1 VSKLDIGFIGAGYMG
16 QLAHLWNYHHID
28 DCNVVSLAE
37 PRHRLAAQVARRFD
51 IDTVY
56 QDHEE
61 LLTGSNPDAV
71 VAILD
76 YPYYR
81 HVLPDI
87 LREGIPVFREKPL
100 ARSISAG
107 EELVSIG
114 NKHDTLQMVGYHK
127 RSDPAMEYAK
137 ELIDEWQDTGAYGE
151 LNLVRITIPP
161 GDGRGGIHRPIETDE
176 SPPEQP
182 ADSLPESLDEDAKD
196 VFDSFLPYYCHQ
208 INLLRWVMGEYELTF
223 ADPTG
228 TIMVTESTDGTCG
241 VIEMGPYSSST
252 DWQETLFVAFDDA
265 YIQVDFPAPLSRQQ
279 SGDLEIWT
287 DGGDESRRVQPTLPN
302 TSAMYRQAENFLA
315 AVRGDRPAPCEAA
328 EALEDIR
335 IAQEYI
341 NQLQS
346 HDDFD
351 WVHLPFG

>member
-1 VSKLDIGFIGAGYMG
+1 MSELEIGFIGAGYMG
-16 QLAHLWNYHHID
+16 QLAHLWNYHQND
-28 DCNVVSLAE
+28 SCNVVSLAE
-37 PRHRLAAQVARRFD
+37 PRQRLAKQVAKRFD

-61 LLTGSNPDAV
+61 LLAESDPDAI

-76 YPYYR
+76 YSYYH

-87 LREGIPVFREKPL
+87 LREGIPLFSEKPL
-100 ARSISAG
+100 TRSLSSA
-107 EELVSIG
+107 EEVVSIG
-114 NKHDTLQMVGYHK
+114 NKHDTLHMVGYHK

-137 ELIDEWQDTGAYGE
+137 ELIDEWEETGQYGE
-151 LNLVRITIPP
+151 MNLVRITIPP

-176 SPPEQP
+176 TPPEQP
-182 ADSLPESLDEDAKD
+182 ADSLPGSLDDEAKD

-228 TIMVTESTDGTCG
+228 TIMVTESNDGTCG
-241 VIEMGPYSSST
+241 VIEMGPYSSSI
-252 DWQETLFVAFDDA
+252 DWQETLFVAFENA
-265 YIQVDFPAPLSRQQ
+265 YIRVSFPAPLSRQQ
-279 SGDLEIWT
+279 SGNVEVWT
-287 DGGDESRRVQPTLPN
+287 DGDDGSMRLRPTLPN
-302 TSAMYRQAENFLA
+302 TSAMHRQAENFLA
-315 AVRGDRPAPCEAA
+315 AVQGERPAPCDAS

-335 IAQEYI
+335 VAHDYI
-341 NQLQS
+341 SRLQR